1 MQESQRC
8 LAGARLRYH
17 VNSTEGKRWSLQKGT
32 QSHKT
37 AKNSWWEHS
46 RFCQSASTKDQLLI
60 PLRGQPLDH
69 KRSKERQCDIAKRWM
84 QIRYRG
90 KHGNLQNIT
99 PPLKLTNRTCKWM
112 VGRLYTFLLGCHV
125 FRCYLSFREGY
136 SYKWPYTWA
145 TGVITLLIRVL
156 TPVLISR
163 GPPCTPEISVI
174 AMLQGGEEC
183 DPKATME
190 IGKCPRRCGGQKFCE
205 WTVWGTCLGLQI
217 HKSDMFIHI
226 LVYRIGTY
234 FAVYT

>member
-1 MQESQRC
+1 MAFDRHLVITCAYNRPKSQRNQMTFWSQKHPQIKELSSFC
-8 LAGARLRYH
+8 ATHFRY
-17 VNSTEGKRWSLQKGT
+17 
-32 QSHKT
+32 
-37 AKNSWWEHS
+37 
-46 RFCQSASTKDQLLI
+46 
-60 PLRGQPLDH
+60 PP
-69 KRSKERQCDIAKRWM
+69 
-84 QIRYRG
+84 
-90 KHGNLQNIT
+90 

-156 TPVLISR
+156 APVLISR

-174 AMLQGGEEC
+174 AMIQGGEEC

-226 LVYRIGTY
+226 LVYRICTY

>member
-1 MQESQRC
+1 MPHIS
-8 LAGARLRYH
+8 
-17 VNSTEGKRWSLQKGT
+17 GT
-32 QSHKT
+32 
-37 AKNSWWEHS
+37 
-46 RFCQSASTKDQLLI
+46 
-60 PLRGQPLDH
+60 P
-69 KRSKERQCDIAKRWM
+69 
-84 QIRYRG
+84 
-90 KHGNLQNIT
+90 

-156 TPVLISR
+156 APVLISR

-174 AMLQGGEEC
+174 AMIQGGEEC

-226 LVYRIGTY
+226 LVYRICTY